1 MRRIGFVVALTLGLL
16 GCANADTVEKV
27 ALKEGIERQFN
38 APYEMVKQT
47 VVDALWLNSLKPSLV
62 EDVPEGH
69 IVMVARAPHGM
80 SWGEVGRILVVRSE
94 APPTT
99 VRVVY
104 QRRAQIFQ
112 LNAESHF
119 SRNLF
124 AKMDSL
130 LKTRVPPGTAA
141 R

>member
-1 MRRIGFVVALTLGLL
+1 MKQIWFVIVLALGLL

-27 ALKEGIERQFN
+27 AMEEGIERQFD
-38 APYEMVKQT
+38 APYELVKQT
-47 VVDALWLNSLKPSLV
+47 VVDALWMNSLKPSLV

-69 IVMVARAPHGM
+69 VIKVARAPHGM

-94 APPTT
+94 TPPTT

-104 QRRAQIFQ
+104 QRRFVLTQ

-124 AKMDSL
+124 TKMDSL
-130 LKTRVPPGTAA
+130 LKTAAPPARAA
-141 R
+141 Q

>member
-1 MRRIGFVVALTLGLL
+1 MNWIGFVVALVLGLL

-27 ALKEGIERQFN
+27 ALEEGIERQFN
-38 APYEMVKQT
+38 APYETVKQT

-69 IVMVARAPHGM
+69 VIMVARPPHGM

-94 APPTT
+94 TPPTT

-104 QRRAQIFQ
+104 QRRFVLSQ
-112 LNAESHF
+112 LNAELHF

-124 AKMDSL
+124 AKMDSV
-130 LKTRVPPGTAA
+130 LKTATPPARAA
-141 R
+141 P